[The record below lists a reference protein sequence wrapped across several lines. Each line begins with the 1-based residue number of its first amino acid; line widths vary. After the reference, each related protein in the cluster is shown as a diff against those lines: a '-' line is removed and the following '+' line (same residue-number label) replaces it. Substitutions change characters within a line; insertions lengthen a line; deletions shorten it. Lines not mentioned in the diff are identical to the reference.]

1 MNQDLLCLYQQIRE
15 TPVLTVDFPEE
26 SGKGRI
32 TPLDTNSFSLSSWDM
47 EFNRDNIL
55 EYTISAGSD

>member
-15 TPVLTVDFPEE
+15 IPALMVDYPVE

-32 TPLDTNSFSLSSWDM
+32 TRLDINSFSLSSWAM
-47 EFNRDNIL
+47 EFNWDTIL
-55 EYTISAGSD
+55 EYVVSAGSD